1 MLKQLA
7 KRLYPGYNNAY
18 ETILYEKL
26 TKIDFEEVRIKVD
39 DSIKKMLSKEV
50 INTITEYENELQSI
64 F

>member
-1 MLKQLA
+1 MA

-39 DSIKKMLSKEV
+39 DSIKKMLNKEV
-50 INTITEYENELQSI
+50 ISTIS
-64 F
+64 

>member
-39 DSIKKMLSKEV
+39 DSIKKMLNKEV
-50 INTITEYENELQSI
+50 INTLAEYENELQSI